1 MISRLRTLVRRLA
14 ALRHRGP
21 MPLEVWIEHHRKVIE
36 RDVAEVL
43 HHIPEGATFLDVGA
57 NCGLF
62 TEAVLAARPG
72 SRAFLFEPM
81 RRYYDHCVERFRGN
95 DLVSVHHTGL
105 SSTEEELTI
114 YLTPNNYGGNSVVR
128 ELMYDPRETPLVP
141 HGTVLKEDRVRCRPF
156 HVLAQELG
164 IEQVDFI
171 KTDTEGYDHAVL
183 RGMLPFLRKTPRL
196 PVILSE
202 LLREDFHPFR
212 AQQREVIDAI
222 TALGY
227 HPIDMSQMTER
238 VGDYVFVPLDR
249 GGP

>member
-1 MISRLRTLVRRLA
+1 
-14 ALRHRGP
+14 
-21 MPLEVWIEHHRKVIE
+21 MPLEEWIEHHRKVVE
-36 RDVAEVL
+36 RDVAKVL

-72 SRAFLFEPM
+72 SRAILFEPM
-81 RRYYDHCVERFRGN
+81 KEYYDHCVERFIGN
-95 DLVSVHHTGL
+95 PRVSVHHVGL

-156 HVLAQELG
+156 HAIAQELG
-164 IEQVDFI
+164 IEAVDFI

-183 RGMLPFLRKTPRL
+183 RGMLPFLRQTPRL

-249 GGP
+249 DPA